1 MQLIVSQSPVSRKQ
15 TVQTRHGAQATVRS
29 RHVILATR
37 DTWILGNFPHL
48 ISGTVRCWK
57 LAR

>member
-37 DTWILGNFPHL
+37 VTRHVDTGHFSHL
-48 ISGTVRCWK
+48 ISGTVR
-57 LAR
+57 